1 MPLALFD
8 LDNTLIAGDSD
19 HSWGQFLFEN
29 GYVDATHYRRNN
41 DKYYRDYVAGTL
53 DNDAYL
59 KFSLAPLAEMPMQQ
73 LADMHAV
80 FMDQYIIPMHLPKA
94 DELLQ
99 KHRAQNDRIV
109 VITSTNRFVVEP
121 ICHALGLTEILATEL
136 VIKNGRYSGDVDG
149 VATFREGKVTRLTAW
164 LKQHRETLEG
174 SYFYT
179 DSINDLALLECVDQP
194 IVVDPDPALL
204 SEAKKRNW
212 QVISLRQ

>member
-19 HSWGQFLFEN
+19 HSWGQFLVEN
-29 GYVDATHYRRNN
+29 GYVDVTHYRRNN

>member
-19 HSWGQFLFEN
+19 HSWGQFLVEN
-29 GYVDATHYRRNN
+29 GYVDVTHYQRNN

>member
-121 ICHALGLTEILATEL
+121 ICHALGITEILATEL

>member
-19 HSWGQFLFEN
+19 HSWGQFLVEI
-29 GYVDATHYRRNN
+29 GYVDATHDQRNN

-59 KFSLAPLAEMPMQQ
+59 KFSLAPLAEMPMHQ
-73 LADMHAV
+73 LVDMHAV

-121 ICHALGLTEILATEL
+121 ICHALGVTEILATEL

-164 LKQHRETLEG
+164 LKQHRETLDG

-179 DSINDLALLECVDQP
+179 DSIDDLALLECVDQP
-194 IVVDPDPALL
+194 IVVDPDPALF

>member
-19 HSWGQFLFEN
+19 HSWGQFLVEN
-29 GYVDATHYRRNN
+29 GYVDVTHYQRNN

-204 SEAKKRNW
+204 SEAEKRNW

>member
-19 HSWGQFLFEN
+19 HSWGQFLVEN
-29 GYVDATHYRRNN
+29 NYVDATHYRRNN

-194 IVVDPDPALL
+194 IVVDPDPELL

>member
-99 KHRAQNDRIV
+99 KHRAQNDRIL

>member
-99 KHRAQNDRIV
+99 KHRAQNDRIL

-204 SEAKKRNW
+204 SEAEKRNW

>member
-19 HSWGQFLFEN
+19 HSWGQFLVEN

-194 IVVDPDPALL
+194 IVVDPDPELL

>member
-19 HSWGQFLFEN
+19 HSWGQFLVEN

-94 DELLQ
+94 DEVLQ

-174 SYFYT
+174 SYFYA

-194 IVVDPDPALL
+194 TVVDPDPALL

>member
-19 HSWGQFLFEN
+19 HSWGQFLVEN

-99 KHRAQNDRIV
+99 KHRAQNDRIL

>member
-204 SEAKKRNW
+204 SEAEKRNW

>member
-19 HSWGQFLFEN
+19 HSWGQFLVEN

-149 VATFREGKVTRLTAW
+149 VPTFREGKVTRLTAW

>member
-19 HSWGQFLFEN
+19 HSWGQFLVEN

>member
-1 MPLALFD
+1 
-8 LDNTLIAGDSD
+8 
-19 HSWGQFLFEN
+19 
-29 GYVDATHYRRNN
+29 
-41 DKYYRDYVAGTL
+41 
-53 DNDAYL
+53 
-59 KFSLAPLAEMPMQQ
+59 
-73 LADMHAV
+73 
-80 FMDQYIIPMHLPKA
+80 
-94 DELLQ
+94 
-99 KHRAQNDRIV
+99 
-109 VITSTNRFVVEP
+109 
-121 ICHALGLTEILATEL
+121 

>member
-19 HSWGQFLFEN
+19 HSWGQFLVEN

-41 DKYYRDYVAGTL
+41 DKYYHDYVAGTL

-59 KFSLAPLAEMPMQQ
+59 KFSLAPLAAIPMHQ
-73 LADMHAV
+73 LVDMHAV
-80 FMDQYIIPMHLPKA
+80 FMNQHIIPMRLPKA

-121 ICHALGLTEILATEL
+121 ICHALGLNEILATEL

-164 LKQHRETLEG
+164 LKQQRETLEG

-204 SEAKKRNW
+204 SEAEKRSW
-212 QVISLRQ
+212 KVISLRQ

>member
-19 HSWGQFLFEN
+19 HSWGQFLVEN

-80 FMDQYIIPMHLPKA
+80 FMDQYIIPMHLTKA

-204 SEAKKRNW
+204 SEAEKRNW

>member
-19 HSWGQFLFEN
+19 HSWGQFLVEN

-41 DKYYRDYVAGTL
+41 DRYYHDYIAGTL

-59 KFSLAPLAEMPMQQ
+59 KFSLAPLVEIPMHQ
-73 LADMHAV
+73 LVDMHAV
-80 FMDQYIIPMHLPKA
+80 FMNEHINPMRLPKA

-109 VITSTNRFVVEP
+109 VITSTNRFIVEP

-136 VIKNGRYSGDVDG
+136 VIKNGRYSGDIDG

-164 LKQHRETLEG
+164 LKQQRETLEG

-204 SEAKKRNW
+204 SEAEKRSW